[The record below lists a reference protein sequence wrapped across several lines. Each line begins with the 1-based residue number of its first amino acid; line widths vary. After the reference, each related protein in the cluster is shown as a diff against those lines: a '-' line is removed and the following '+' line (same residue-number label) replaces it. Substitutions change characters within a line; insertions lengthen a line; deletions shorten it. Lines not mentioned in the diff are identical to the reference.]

1 MPIKTS
7 ILDNGNFVCSPESP
21 PKPAFSEYLGFADRL
36 LAQWR
41 EVQQEQSR
49 SPFSSEVVKKK
60 GELDRVL
67 GDFVETFKPWYT
79 VKSVER
85 DRAFLPVS
93 RFLAQYRPLGDPFSI
108 LHCDREMPLHSV
120 HEFPTQGDLARVNA
134 ALDEKTPFRWW
145 QSGPHDRPCY
155 LFGESVWE
163 LQASE
168 IALSEPGK
176 ALLFRDVA
184 ENDRLKLDRLKNG
197 RAHSPQ
203 SPQTVAPEDAGFI
216 PEKVRVAVFRRAAG
230 KCEKCGS
237 REGLDY
243 DCLAPAS
250 RGRDPVPE
258 SVRLLCSRCA
268 SKGRS

>member
-41 EVQQEQSR
+41 EAQQEQSR

-85 DRAFLPVS
+85 DPAFVPVS
-93 RFLAQYRPLGDPFSI
+93 RFLAQYRPLGEPFSI

-145 QSGPHDRPCY
+145 QGGPHDRPCY
-155 LFGESVWE
+155 LFGDSVWE
-163 LQASE
+163 LQPSE

-176 ALLFRDVA
+176 AVLFRDAA
-184 ENDRLKLDRLKNG
+184 EDDRQKLDRLKNG
-197 RAHSPQ
+197 RPQ
-203 SPQTVAPEDAGFI
+203 AAATADAGFI
-216 PEKVRVAVFRRAAG
+216 PEKVRVAVFRRAGG

-237 REGLDY
+237 RERLDY
-243 DCLAPAS
+243 DRLSQAS
-250 RGRDPVPE
+250 RGGDPVPE
-258 SVRLLCSRCA
+258 NIRLLCSRCA